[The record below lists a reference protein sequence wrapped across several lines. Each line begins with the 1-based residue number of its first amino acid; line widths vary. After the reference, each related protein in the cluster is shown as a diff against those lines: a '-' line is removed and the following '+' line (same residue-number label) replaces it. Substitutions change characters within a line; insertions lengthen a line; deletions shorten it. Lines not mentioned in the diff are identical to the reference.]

1 MVKKRTSRRR
11 VRFSERL
18 KSLGPQLRVVA
29 SAWAPRLGLLGIA
42 TAIPYASYVAYQHT
56 VSGPYFKVKVIEIS
70 GVARMEDSRLLEV
83 SQLAEG
89 MNIFDVNV
97 EQAEASL
104 KTLPWVKS
112 ATVNRE
118 LPDVLVVEVV
128 EHVPAAVLV
137 DNGYALI
144 SRDGVVFKEIEPE
157 DGIDELLLLPII
169 TGMTRAELESQNGQ
183 QRYTEAMG
191 ALQAYAAKGLA
202 ERNPLSEIHI
212 DPVMGLSLVTRENG
226 TEVRLGS
233 GRLDERIERL
243 DVVFRALAQDDE
255 VADYVLV
262 DHESDLGRVVV
273 GRRTWASTDASP
285 VNRK

>member
-1 MVKKRTSRRR
+1 MVKKRVNRRK
-11 VRFSERL
+11 VKFSERL
-18 KSLGPQLRVVA
+18 KGLGPQIRAAA
-29 SAWAPRLGLLGIA
+29 SVWAPRVGLLGIA
-42 TAIPYASYVAYQHT
+42 VAIPYVSYLAYDHT
-56 VSGPYFKVKVIEIS
+56 LSGPYFQVKSIEVS
-70 GVARMEDSRLLEV
+70 GVTRMDDETILEV
-83 SQLAEG
+83 GKLQEG

-97 EQAEASL
+97 EQAEVEL
-104 KTLPWVKS
+104 KTLPWVKG

-118 LPDVLVVEVV
+118 LPDVLVVNIE
-128 EHVPAAVLV
+128 EHVPSAVLV

-157 DGIDELLLLPII
+157 DGIDDLLLLPII
-169 TGMTRAELESQNGQ
+169 TGMNRAELESQSGQ
-183 QRYTEAMG
+183 ERYAEAMA

-212 DPVMGLSLVTRENG
+212 DPVMGLSLVTREHG

-243 DVVFRALAQDDE
+243 DVVFRALAEDTE

-285 VNRK
+285 VNR